1 MNNGGVDLVPLR
13 WLFINQK
20 RMNMKYELVAL
31 LDCSNEDL
39 ADQLQLESGLN
50 SVDDYANWLISVA
63 GREPEIMEEM
73 EIYDYIVDES
83 EDYVLTYE
91 DYGFG
96 EYVSLYRKIEKDE
109 KTADELAY
117 ERYRRGEYTYEEYR
131 DVCTNED
138 VEPLEF

>member
-1 MNNGGVDLVPLR
+1 
-13 WLFINQK
+13 
-20 RMNMKYELVAL
+20 MKYELVAL

-39 ADQLQLESGLN
+39 ADQLELEAGLN

-63 GREPEIMEEM
+63 GREPEVMEEM
-73 EIYDYIVDES
+73 EIYDEIIDES
-83 EDYVLTYE
+83 GDYVLTYE

-131 DVCTNED
+131 DVCTIED